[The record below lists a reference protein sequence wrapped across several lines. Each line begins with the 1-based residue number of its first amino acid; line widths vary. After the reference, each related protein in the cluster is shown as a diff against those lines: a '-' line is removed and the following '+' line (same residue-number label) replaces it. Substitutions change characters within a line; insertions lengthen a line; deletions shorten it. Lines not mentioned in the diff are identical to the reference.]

1 MRPFGSDRQ
10 GRLKHMAKAVRQ
22 MRVGILVT
30 GETEYYGMD
39 LALKELFP
47 DHLFDCLPLGKKS
60 LPGMELPTGFT
71 SCQLSCEHIQNP
83 PEACLN
89 LVALAAQAV
98 VGDRRTE
105 AYDLVIILDDL
116 EICNAH
122 QPRLVSEVMRMAVH
136 KHLET
141 LATCTGRI
149 QDRTKQA
156 LKEKVSFHLVVPMI
170 EAWFFIDEGAL
181 QRAGVRSLESVAF
194 GIDSDPESFSTCDQ
208 SFLAADAAF
217 CTALAEQRR
226 SCKKKNKP
234 KWIDNENRCR
244 HPKGY
249 LQWLTRNP
257 EHKRC
262 TNYRE
267 SSHGAYALQEFDWG
281 QVPRRPENHL
291 GHLKAMVKDL
301 EEGLGSKSVV
311 DLGYPSSGVSTAIAQ
326 RPRDR
331 MLRNI

>member
-10 GRLKHMAKAVRQ
+10 GRLKLMAKVVRQ

-30 GETEYYGMD
+30 GETEYYGMA
-39 LALKELFP
+39 LALKQLFP
-47 DHLFDCLPLGKKS
+47 DHSFDCLPVEKKS
-60 LPGMELPTGFT
+60 LQGKELPSGFT
-71 SCQLSCEHIQNP
+71 SCQLSCEHVQNP

-89 LVALAAQAV
+89 LVALAAQEA

-122 QPRLVSEVMRMAVH
+122 QPDLVSEVMRMAVH

-141 LATCTGRI
+141 LASRNGRI

-156 LKEKVSFHLVVPMI
+156 LRDKVSFHLVAPMI

-181 QRAGVRSLESVAF
+181 NRAGVQSLESVSF
-194 GIDSDPESFSTCDQ
+194 GKDSDPESFLTDDQ

-217 CTALAEQRR
+217 CTALAKQRR
-226 SCKKKNKP
+226 NCIKKNKP
-234 KWIDNENRCR
+234 KWIDNENRCW

-249 LQWLTRNP
+249 LQWLTRDP
-257 EHKRC
+257 EHKHC
-262 TNYRE
+262 TKYQE
-267 SSHGAYALQEFDWG
+267 SRHGAHALEEFDWK
-281 QVPRRPENHL
+281 QVPTRHKDHL
-291 GHLKAMVKDL
+291 GYLKAMVEDL
-301 EEGLGSKSVV
+301 EQGLESKSVV
-311 DLGYPSSGVSTAIAQ
+311 DLGSPPNGVSTAMAQ
-326 RPRDR
+326 LPCNP